1 MALEVNEKLVMAS
14 KKLTLVVFMITL
26 TLACAD
32 MVNERISFED
42 SIQSKVRTLVE
53 KLMTSELFKQEQ
65 EKLRT
70 SELSSLRPSAIN
82 VLSPEANRMHQSSSQ
97 ISRQTGKST
106 DRDYLV
112 SFRPLTTPTPL
123 PKRPDWTNK
132 QWAEYFKV
140 LSISNLSS
148 N

>member
-26 TLACAD
+26 ALAWAD

-65 EKLRT
+65 EKLRK
-70 SELSSLRPSAIN
+70 SELSSLRPSAGN
-82 VLSPEANRMHQSSSQ
+82 VLSSPEATSQ
-97 ISRQTGKST
+97 ISRQTGKYT

-123 PKRPDWTNK
+123 PKMPDWTNK

-140 LSISNLSS
+140 LYLFLTPIF
-148 N
+148 

>member
-70 SELSSLRPSAIN
+70 RN
-82 VLSPEANRMHQSSSQ
+82 
-97 ISRQTGKST
+97 
-106 DRDYLV
+106 
-112 SFRPLTTPTPL
+112 
-123 PKRPDWTNK
+123 
-132 QWAEYFKV
+132 
-140 LSISNLSS
+140 
-148 N
+148 

>member
-1 MALEVNEKLVMAS
+1 MALQVNEKLVMAS

-26 TLACAD
+26 ALAWAD

-70 SELSSLRPSAIN
+70 SELSR
-82 VLSPEANRMHQSSSQ
+82 PEANRMHQSSSQ
-97 ISRQTGKST
+97 ISRQTEKST
-106 DRDYLV
+106 ERDYLV

-140 LSISNLSS
+140 LYLFLTPIF
-148 N
+148 

>member
-26 TLACAD
+26 AVAWAD

-70 SELSSLRPSAIN
+70 SELSSLRPSAAN
-82 VLSPEANRMHQSSSQ
+82 VLSSPEANRMHQSSSQ
-97 ISRQTGKST
+97 ISRQTGKYT

-140 LSISNLSS
+140 LSISNL
-148 N
+148 